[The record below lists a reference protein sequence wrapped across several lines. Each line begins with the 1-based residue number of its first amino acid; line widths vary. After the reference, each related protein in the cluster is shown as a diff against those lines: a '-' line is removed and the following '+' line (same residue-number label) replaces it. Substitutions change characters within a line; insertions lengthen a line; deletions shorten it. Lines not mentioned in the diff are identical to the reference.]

1 MLWTVG
7 NVYQKKFL
15 KQKTTIKSCA
25 VGSGVVRWDSQ
36 KQNMLHEDVED
47 NKQINLFFSVRFSEQ
62 RKDK

>member
-47 NKQINLFFSVRFSEQ
+47 NKQIN
-62 RKDK
+62 